1 MKNQAVYLH
10 HILDTIKEIEI
21 FSEGGNWKDAKTERA
36 IERCIEIIGEA
47 ANNLSKEFQK
57 KFSEI
62 EWNLVIGMR
71 HKIIH
76 DYFDVDSNIIKST
89 VEEDIPILKKQIKK
103 ILKEVENPKNS

>member
-1 MKNQAVYLH
+1 MKNQTVYLN
-10 HILDTIKEIEI
+10 HILDAIKEIEI
-21 FSEGGNWKDAKTERA
+21 FSEDKNWKDKKTERA

-57 KFSEI
+57 RFSEV

-76 DYFDVDSNIIKST
+76 DYFDVDPNLVKST
-89 VEEDIPILKKQIKK
+89 VEEDIPVLKKQIRK
-103 ILKEVENPKNS
+103 ILKDLEE

>member
-1 MKNQAVYLH
+1 MKNQTVYLN
-10 HILDTIKEIEI
+10 HILDAIKEIEI
-21 FSEGGNWKDAKTERA
+21 FSEDKNWQDAKTERA

-57 KFSEI
+57 RFSEV

-76 DYFDVDSNIIKST
+76 DYFDVDPNLVKST
-89 VEEDIPILKKQIKK
+89 VEEDIPVLKKQIRK
-103 ILKEVENPKNS
+103 ILKDLEE

>member
-1 MKNQAVYLH
+1 MKNQTVYLSQ
-10 HILDTIKEIEI
+10 ILDAIKEIEI
-21 FSEGGNWKDAKTERA
+21 FSEDKNWKDAKTERA

-57 KFSEI
+57 RFSEV

-76 DYFDVDSNIIKST
+76 DYFDVDPNLVKST
-89 VEEDIPILKKQIKK
+89 VEEDIPVLKKQIRK
-103 ILKEVENPKNS
+103 ILKDLEE